1 VTKLT
6 NKMHDSTHIYI
17 HRDKTHEVKWGA
29 GKKLA
34 KGRWKFF
41 KGLKYVARAHA
52 HIHTHTH
59 THTRTSAHTH
69 PHTHPSTHT
78 HPYKMIFSVKVKK
91 TVTKIVVQAAFVI
104 HGFVVL
110 TIRGL
115 WIMYKICYLR
125 IFPSVIHGF
134 GTF

>member
-1 VTKLT
+1 MWQNWQTKCMT
-6 NKMHDSTHIYI
+6 VHTYPHI

-59 THTRTSAHTH
+59 THAHAHTH
-69 PHTHPSTHT
+69 THT
-78 HPYKMIFSVKVKK
+78 YKMR
-91 TVTKIVVQAAFVI
+91 
-104 HGFVVL
+104 
-110 TIRGL
+110 IRF
-115 WIMYKICYLR
+115 
-125 IFPSVIHGF
+125 FPLK
-134 GTF
+134 